1 MRSDNPLDDIAAS
14 EEETPAGGVAKSA
27 GIIALG
33 NLSSRMLGMIRM
45 TLIAGLFGATGLV
58 SAYQVAATVPSM
70 TYELLVGGLLSS
82 ALVPVFSEYATAKN
96 RRALSVLIST
106 VLGVALLLLS
116 AVVISVEIFAPQIA
130 RILGGGFSPELQ
142 SVSTRLIRVAGVALL
157 FLGLSGV
164 VTAVLYTMKRFTL
177 PAFGAAAFNLCII
190 ITAIFLSKSLGIY
203 SLAIGI
209 VLGSVIQLAIQLP
222 ALRGMGVSFRF
233 DLSHPGLRRIVL
245 LYLPVLAGLLITQ
258 FQIAVD
264 RNLASHTGEQSIAW
278 MVNATSL
285 IQFPHGLVAVAISL
299 AVLPSLSRFSA
310 LKDMDG
316 YRRTLLLALRLVIVL
331 IIPATVGLFILGRP
345 IVSVVFQ
352 HGRFTPLD
360 TAWTTL
366 ALRFYLFGLIFAA
379 IDWPLNY
386 ASYARQDTLTPALV
400 GVFSI
405 LIYLLVAF
413 SLLPRYGMIGL
424 VLADSFKQISHAL
437 TMLALTHRRLGG
449 LNDKRMLATV
459 LKAIVSSSVMAA
471 AILAIAHW
479 WPSGASL
486 SRFSNDLLLL
496 GVAGTSGVI
505 IYLGLSIALGQEE
518 ILILWD
524 TARRK
529 LQPSSATNS

>member
-1 MRSDNPLDDIAAS
+1 MSSDNPPDDIATP
-14 EEETPAGGVAKSA
+14 EEETPTGGVAKSA

-33 NLSSRMLGMIRM
+33 NVSSRILGMIRM

-58 SAYQVAATVPSM
+58 SAYQVAATVPTM
-70 TYELLVGGLLSS
+70 TYDLLVGGLLSS
-82 ALVPVFSEYATAKN
+82 ALVPIFSEYAAAKN
-96 RRALSVLIST
+96 RRDLSRLIST
-106 VLGVALLLLS
+106 VLGVALLLLV
-116 AVVISVEIFAPQIA
+116 AVVIIVEIFAPQIA
-130 RILGGGFSPELQ
+130 RILGGGFSSELQ
-142 SVSTRLIRVAGVALL
+142 FVSTGLIRVAGVALL

-177 PAFGAAAFNLCII
+177 PAFGAATFNLGII
-190 ITAIFLSKSLGIY
+190 VAAIFLSKSLGIY

-222 ALRGMGVSFRF
+222 ALRGMGLSFRL
-233 DLSHPGLRRIVL
+233 DLSHPGLRRIIH
-245 LYLPVLAGLLITQ
+245 LYLPVLAVLLITQ

-278 MVNATSL
+278 MMNATTL

-299 AVLPSLSRFSA
+299 AVLPSLSRSSA
-310 LKDMDG
+310 LKDLDG
-316 YRRTLLLALRLVIVL
+316 YRRTLSLGLRLVIVL
-331 IIPATVGLFILGRP
+331 IIPATVGLFILGGA
-345 IVSVVFQ
+345 IVSVIFE
-352 HGRFTPLD
+352 HGRFTALD
-360 TAWTTL
+360 TAWTSL

-386 ASYARQDTLTPALV
+386 ASFARQDTLTPALV

-424 VLADSFKQISHAL
+424 VLADSFKQFSHAL

-449 LNDKRMLATV
+449 LDNRRMLVTV
-459 LKAIVSSSVMAA
+459 LKTVVSSSVMGV

-479 WPSGASL
+479 WPASERLSGFL
-486 SRFSNDLLLL
+486 NDLLLL
-496 GVAGTSGVI
+496 GVAGTSGLI
-505 IYLGLSIALGQEE
+505 IYLALGIVLGQEE
-518 ILILWD
+518 ILIVWD

-529 LQPSSATNS
+529 LQPSSATNP